1 MTAENVCYALVY
13 VVEAVIAWL
22 YFELLFPKEHR
33 KTSFFVVIFPLYA
46 SLFAL
51 SLINSLTINAAS
63 FFAVNIVI
71 IALCYGGS
79 IKITLLHAAFMT
91 FVMIGS
97 EIIVALLINTVVYDY
112 TAYTYN
118 FTVLVTLCV
127 CSKLIY
133 FLALMITAHVFAPR
147 KGNLAD
153 PNFLMLLCCLPLS
166 SMLVAATIV
175 FVGMSCELTDWLELL
190 MGASVLSLLA
200 ANIFVLV
207 VYNHIQRMNEEN
219 TELQLSAIRDTASLE
234 YYSMLSKQ
242 YDSQR
247 IMIHDI
253 NGHFNALDTLSKNG
267 DINGLKSYLGQL
279 MCMPAFKGKMRLC
292 RDDILNMILV
302 RLSEQC
308 ALNTVSFN
316 CDIQT
321 ERYTVID
328 AASMTALFGNLLS
341 NAYEAA
347 VSSANKYIDISISMN
362 EADSFLVISIENSC
376 DFPPILGK
384 HGLLQTHKSDKEKH
398 GLGTK
403 SIERIVKK
411 YKGTSKMYYLTE
423 DKSFHCVI
431 NIPVE

>member
-1 MTAENVCYALVY
+1 MTAERIGFALVY
-13 VVEAVIAWL
+13 LAEAMTAWL
-22 YFELLFPKEHR
+22 YFEQLFSGKR
-33 KTSFFVVIFPLYA
+33 KQASTLAIIVLSYA
-46 SLFAL
+46 VLFAL
-51 SLINSLTINAAS
+51 SLLNSLAVNAAS
-63 FFAVNIVI
+63 FFLANIAVIVV
-71 IALCYGGS
+71 CYRCRKKS
-79 IKITLLHAAFMT
+79 ILLHSAYMTFTMIGAEVIVTLLISF
-91 FVMIGS
+91 
-97 EIIVALLINTVVYDY
+97 IVNDY
-112 TAYTYN
+112 AAYTYN
-118 FTVLVTLCV
+118 FTVFITLGV
-127 CSKLIY
+127 CSKLLYFLVVMISARLFTPHKEDPAEPQ
-133 FLALMITAHVFAPR
+133 FLAL
-147 KGNLAD
+147 
-153 PNFLMLLCCLPLS
+153 LCFLPLS

-175 FVGMSCELTDWLELL
+175 LVGMSCDLTDWIEIL